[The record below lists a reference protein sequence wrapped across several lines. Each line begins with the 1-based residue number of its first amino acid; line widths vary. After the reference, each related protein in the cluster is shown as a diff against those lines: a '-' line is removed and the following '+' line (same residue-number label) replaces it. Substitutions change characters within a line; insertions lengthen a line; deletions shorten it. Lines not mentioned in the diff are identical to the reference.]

1 MILTAVSALDSAAAE
16 CDIYFLINCGD
27 STWSSRLSAVPGVH
41 CDFNSA
47 HRDFNKLLSLLS
59 IVTIKVTLTLLFS

>member
-27 STWSSRLSAVPGVH
+27 SSRLSAVH